1 MVLYESDHLFRRLPN
16 LTLRDCVPIKIDPM
30 TPKPVAANRRVGGS
44 ASAGS
49 GSEFAKALG
58 DTQGA
63 HPQQVSSGLSVN
75 SLSVVLAVQE
85 SADSTQGRARQRARE
100 RGLKML
106 DYLEE
111 VRLGLLLGIVPR
123 DKLEQLAQMVR
134 AKREQVDDP
143 VLTAILDDIELR
155 AAVELA
161 KLSR

>member
-1 MVLYESDHLFRRLPN
+1 MA
-16 LTLRDCVPIKIDPM
+16 IKIDPVS
-30 TPKPVAANRRVGGS
+30 PKPVAAGRRVGG
-44 ASAGS
+44 ASAAG
-49 GSEFAKALG
+49 GGAEFAKALG
-58 DTQGA
+58 ESQGGQS
-63 HPQQVSSGLSVN
+63 HVSMALSVN

-85 SADSTQGRARQRARE
+85 TPDAAKGKARQRARD

-111 VRLGLLLGIVPR
+111 IRLGLLMGAIPKDR
-123 DKLEQLAQMVR
+123 LEQLAQMVR

-143 VLTAILDDIELR
+143 KLTAILDEIELR

>member
-1 MVLYESDHLFRRLPN
+1 M
-16 LTLRDCVPIKIDPM
+16 PIKIDPIA
-30 TPKPVAANRRVGGS
+30 PKPVTANRRVGGS
-44 ASAGS
+44 GAAGA
-49 GSEFAKALG
+49 GTEFAKALG
-58 DTQGA
+58 DSHAAQG
-63 HPQQVSSGLSVN
+63 QQVSSGLSVS

-85 SADSTQGRARQRARE
+85 SADATQGRARQRARD

-111 VRLGLLLGIVPR
+111 VRLGLLFGSVPR
-123 DKLEQLAQMVR
+123 EKLEQLAQMVR

-143 VLTAILDDIELR
+143 ALTAILDDIELR

>member
-1 MVLYESDHLFRRLPN
+1 MVLYEDGPIPEWVSPR
-16 LTLRDCVPIKIDPM
+16 VPIKIDPI
-30 TPKPVAANRRVGGS
+30 TPKPVAANRRVGG
-44 ASAGS
+44 AAAAGS
-49 GSEFAKALG
+49 GTEFAKALG
-58 DTQGA
+58 DSHSNQT
-63 HPQQVSSGLSVN
+63 QQVSSGLSVS

-85 SADSTQGRARQRARE
+85 SEDAVHGRRQRARD

-111 VRLGLLLGIVPR
+111 VRLGLLLGTVPR
-123 DKLEQLAQMVR
+123 EKLEQLAQMVR

-143 VLTAILDDIELR
+143 ILTAILDDIELR